1 MDKYWTIADIELID
15 DDDVE
20 VTVYIL
26 NDFIKTTYVYER
38 SEIASGLIPFVSIDD
53 SCMER
58 VRLSDEIAAVDSELS
73 KAINGCKDFTTAIK
87 GDESI
92 KDSSVSGYLARNEG
106 YNLLLKRA
114 VLAETKR
121 ELLKYRYDSTERQM
135 FMF

>member
-58 VRLSDEIAAVDSELS
+58 VRLSDEIAAVDVGH
-73 KAINGCKDFTTAIK
+73 NPT
-87 GDESI
+87 
-92 KDSSVSGYLARNEG
+92 
-106 YNLLLKRA
+106 
-114 VLAETKR
+114 
-121 ELLKYRYDSTERQM
+121 TERYYLSIIADNQSLIFGKNM
-135 FMF
+135 PVNDLRWVRGFVIKQIAK